1 MSYNEYS
8 PLDTTLP
15 FFSNTEGFSWIS
27 TIPRANRTFTL
38 AFLLKFKGI
47 ARRVRITNTQTTSSV
62 SVFLNGSTINPIIV
76 AGNGGRT
83 LNQWIT
89 SITIKDNTTGNGRV
103 GLIEF
108 DIVPVQYLPPKQRR
122 AL

>member
-15 FFSNTEGFSWIS
+15 FFSNTEGFSWNS
-27 TIPRANRTFTL
+27 SVSRANRTFTL

-47 ARRVRITNTQTTSSV
+47 ARRVRITNTQAASSV
-62 SVFLNGSTINPIIV
+62 SVFLNGSTINPIV
-76 AGNGGRT
+76 VNGTGGRT
-83 LNQWIT
+83 LNQWVT
-89 SITIKDNTTGNGRV
+89 SITIKDNTTGSSRV
-103 GLIEF
+103 GLVEF
-108 DIVPVQYLPPKQRR
+108 DIVPVQYLPPRQRR